1 MPFKPRRFSSGLIFS
16 LSPILPDLEQE
27 VKAAHT
33 ELDLL
38 DFEVKEE
45 DLIAAW
51 SMYQLERH
59 AHLALEFNTQKEI
72 TSFIISLIG
81 KRFFDSQ
88 APARDLLLS
97 QVLPVLSLN
106 GEVPY
111 TERICRVWTRLPD
124 LHLQF
129 L

>member
-1 MPFKPRRFSSGLIFS
+1 MPFKPRRFSSGFIFS
-16 LSPILPDLEQE
+16 LSPILSDLEQE
-27 VKAAHT
+27 VKATHT

-38 DFEVKEE
+38 DFEVTDE
-45 DLIAAW
+45 DLITTWA
-51 SMYQLERH
+51 MYQLERH
-59 AHLALEFNTQKEI
+59 AHLALEYNAHKEI
-72 TSFIISLIG
+72 AGYITSLIG
-81 KRFFDSQ
+81 KRFYDSQ
-88 APARDLLLS
+88 IPARDLLLS